1 MAFPT
6 WSSIYQQAINR
17 LDDPLGQVFT
27 PAVFQPGLD
36 EGYGVLYAEFLK
48 AQAPRIEIVI
58 YVTVPQGT
66 TQMTPAQMGIADF
79 GDFVFLSERI
89 LGSSDRYRDLDPVD
103 RLSQRPQ
110 NTLLGEFNYR
120 DNCFFFIGATN
131 AIDLQVKYD
140 TSGVAPVSDGTSPT
154 KDALITVDSSQ
165 NFLSNYA
172 VSVIGARKG
181 YDEIAQDCRALA
193 VGRKFNDGVPGGQ
206 LYSLLSP
213 LVRSRQNVQIAPK
226 PFTAQRRMWSGWA
239 APFIAAQQGTTG
251 GGVQNVPITFSTF
264 NGTIVPM
271 PDGFVTV
278 FVLTSG
284 ILAFD
289 VIALNGVARVLGVD
303 YTLLG
308 NQITWIAPNP
318 PQPGDI
324 ITVDAYII
332 TQ

>member
-1 MAFPT
+1 MYPS
-6 WSSIYQQAINR
+6 WSGIYQQAINR

-79 GDFVFLSERI
+79 GDFVYISERI
-89 LGSSDRYRDLDPVD
+89 LGSQDRYRDLEPVD

-110 NTLLGEFNYR
+110 NTLLGQFNYR
-120 DNCFFFIGATN
+120 DNTFFFIGATN

-165 NFLSNYA
+165 NFLANYA

-206 LYSLLSP
+206 LYSLYSRR
-213 LVRSRQNVQIAPK
+213 LVRSRQNRSDSAEAIHGTAPDVE
-226 PFTAQRRMWSGWA
+226 RLG
-239 APFIAAQQGTTG
+239 
-251 GGVQNVPITFSTF
+251 
-264 NGTIVPM
+264 GTIYCRAKWC
-271 PDGFVTV
+271 DWWW
-278 FVLTSG
+278 
-284 ILAFD
+284 
-289 VIALNGVARVLGVD
+289 RK
-303 YTLLG
+303 
-308 NQITWIAPNP
+308 
-318 PQPGDI
+318 
-324 ITVDAYII
+324 
-332 TQ
+332 